1 MSFFSIWSLEYH
13 LPLFDNVV
21 AVDFLAIIPRNFARI
36 DRQRIKQ
43 FWILVNSFVESLVET
58 TGTFPKFNRIF
69 LADSKEVIQFAEDG
83 CSMNLIWMGFT
94 IENFSRYMDGIG
106 DDDDL
111 KHILLIA
118 CLVDAASNREKLCFS
133 TSDESYVMNR
143 LDQRMIN

>member
-58 TGTFPKFNRIF
+58 TGAFPKFNRIF
-69 LADSKEVIQFAEDG
+69 LADSKEVMQFAEDG
-83 CSMNLIWMGFT
+83 CSINLIWMGFT

-106 DDDDL
+106 DDNDL
-111 KHILLIA
+111 RHILLII
-118 CLVDAASNREKLCFS
+118 CLVDAAPNREKLCFS
-133 TSDESYVMNR
+133 TSDKSCVMNH